1 MYHQNNTPQTESQPN
16 TSKPAFSNIHRR
28 QAMTDSPVF
37 KTNRD
42 MIATPRLEAARAN
55 AQEASTIAALAVHA
69 VGQRDYE
76 LLAMA
81 SSASQQPGRQIDALD
96 EQLTGGAL

>member
-1 MYHQNNTPQTESQPN
+1 
-16 TSKPAFSNIHRR
+16 
-28 QAMTDSPVF
+28 MTDSPVF

-96 EQLTGGAL
+96 EQLTGGAA

>member
-1 MYHQNNTPQTESQPN
+1 MN
-16 TSKPAFSNIHRR
+16 
-28 QAMTDSPVF
+28 DSTPVF

-42 MIATPRLEAARAN
+42 MIATPRLVAARAN
-55 AQEASTIAALAVHA
+55 AREASTIAALAVHA
-69 VGQRDYE
+69 VGQRDFE

-96 EQLTGGAL
+96 EQLSGGAA